1 MATCTTREA
10 WECISIPRVAQLI
23 ASIDCYASNGEVFRG
38 FWQEQVAHAC
48 AKSWKKRSAKTGKVT
63 WHLQQLCS
71 NRFWVE
77 SGPAWLQS
85 PLGSIWD
92 VSKGAVH
99 MIFQNLS
106 KLYLMYQTMIQS
118 SQAQIL
124 VGVHLHKCTELMQM
138 LAVCRCVWWGQ
149 RHYCS
154 GKYTWRKH
162 VSPAKPRLFWS
173 SDKSV
178 LQSRQIA

>member
-1 MATCTTREA
+1 MVKSSGGSDKNKSHTR
-10 WECISIPRVAQLI
+10 AQ
-23 ASIDCYASNGEVFRG
+23 NHG
-38 FWQEQVAHAC
+38 
-48 AKSWKKRSAKTGKVT
+48 KKRSAKTGKVT